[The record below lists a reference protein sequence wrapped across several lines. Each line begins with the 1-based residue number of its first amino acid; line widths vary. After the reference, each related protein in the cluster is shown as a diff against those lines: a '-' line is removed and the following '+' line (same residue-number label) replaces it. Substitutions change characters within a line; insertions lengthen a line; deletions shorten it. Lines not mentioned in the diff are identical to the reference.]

1 MWAAHPSPHV
11 FSFTLTHSFF
21 LKRKIIL
28 IRSFSYFYS
37 NFLLKLFDIETLFMR
52 ICCLR
57 ESRSLLWRHSCIW
70 LLCRLSLSYSYITWW
85 MVVVLVPLFII
96 ERTMLKI
103 CQIYWKTAQWHFSS
117 FFFISVRAWREEFSL
132 TLFQYLFL
140 KLIFCLKIIF
150 TLHSFFNNKLAE
162 RVLLSMNCHFYILTF
177 FFKGFSSEQVWVF
190 WFFFFFMVSEI
201 SSHYLKYDLVLAG
214 GIMGG
219 AGRWQHV
226 CCLRDRD
233 SLCMGTL
240 SSQQQKAA
248 LVQDTTELWA
258 MR

>member
-1 MWAAHPSPHV
+1 MWATHPSPHV

-37 NFLLKLFDIETLFMR
+37 NFLLKLFDIETLLMQ
-52 ICCLR
+52 ICCLC

-117 FFFISVRAWREEFSL
+117 FFFISLHFCEGVKGRVFIDSISVPL
-132 TLFQYLFL
+132 SKTYFLFKNNLYSSF
-140 KLIFCLKIIF
+140 IF
-150 TLHSFFNNKLAE
+150 
-162 RVLLSMNCHFYILTF
+162 
-177 FFKGFSSEQVWVF
+177 
-190 WFFFFFMVSEI
+190 
-201 SSHYLKYDLVLAG
+201 
-214 GIMGG
+214 
-219 AGRWQHV
+219 
-226 CCLRDRD
+226 
-233 SLCMGTL
+233 
-240 SSQQQKAA
+240 
-248 LVQDTTELWA
+248 
-258 MR
+258 